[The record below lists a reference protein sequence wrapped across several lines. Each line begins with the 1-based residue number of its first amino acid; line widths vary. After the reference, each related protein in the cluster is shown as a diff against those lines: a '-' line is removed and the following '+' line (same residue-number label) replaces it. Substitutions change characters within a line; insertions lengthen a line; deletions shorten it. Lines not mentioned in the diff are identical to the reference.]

1 MTLETQGMETPN
13 PITRNN
19 SNKRTK
25 SSLSTFDDDET
36 DAVVPISENKPVFRQ
51 SKSEPVR

>member
-1 MTLETQGMETPN
+1 METPN

-25 SSLSTFDDDET
+25 SSLSKFDDDET